1 MPETALTMGIPVYHF
16 CRWESHGNDNEHGV
30 ERERE
35 WNRYTGMGWN
45 GNQVV
50 DRVPAALQRERGVT
64 GV

>member
-35 WNRYTGMGWN
+35 WESLHGNGMEW
-45 GNQVV
+45 
-50 DRVPAALQRERGVT
+50 ESSS
-64 GV
+64 